1 VDRTFDFLPVPSD
14 DYCEM
19 TRHRNPGPKKATIG
33 RANSAAAK
41 NSAVNSS
48 TLARQQRNVGLARA
62 ISKLGYC
69 SRSRAE
75 EAIRAGRVRINGAV
89 RRNVEAPVHLGKDRV
104 EIDGNEIEKAEKI
117 YLMLNKPRGVVT
129 TASDERGRE
138 TIYSFLQKYKD
149 GSLNWVAP
157 AGRLDKASEGL
168 LLITNDSEWAAK
180 ITAPETQVDKT
191 YHAQIAEQATPAMIE
206 KLQQGFT
213 VEDGEFLRVKRA
225 SVVRSGGRNCW
236 LEIVLD
242 EGRNRHIRRMFETI
256 DVEVLRL
263 IRVGIGPL
271 KLGDLPKGGVRALSE
286 QERLLLFRKASA
298 D

>member
-1 VDRTFDFLPVPSD
+1 MALGVFTSMKQHRHSRVD
-14 DYCEM
+14 
-19 TRHRNPGPKKATIG
+19 KAE
-33 RANSAAAK
+33 RANCPALKKVAT
-41 NSAVNSS
+41 NSREDSGS
-48 TLARQQRNVGLARA
+48 LRNVGLARA

-75 EAIRAGRVRINGAV
+75 EAIRAGRVRLNGAV
-89 RRNVEAPVHLGKDRV
+89 RKNVEAPIHLGKDRV
-104 EIDGNEIEKAEKI
+104 EIDGREIKKAEKI

-157 AGRLDKASEGL
+157 VGRLDKASEGL

-180 ITAPETQVDKT
+180 ITAPETHVERI
-191 YHAQIAEQATPAMIE
+191 YHVQIAEQATLAMIE
-206 KLQQGFT
+206 KLQRGFT
-213 VEDGEFLRVKRA
+213 VKDGEFLRVKSA
-225 SVVRSGGRNCW
+225 SVVRSGDRNCW
-236 LEIVLD
+236 VEIALD

-263 IRVGIGPL
+263 IRVAIGAL
-271 KLGDLPKGGVRALSE
+271 KLGDLAKGKVRALSE
-286 QERLLLFRKASA
+286 QEKAVVV
-298 D
+298 